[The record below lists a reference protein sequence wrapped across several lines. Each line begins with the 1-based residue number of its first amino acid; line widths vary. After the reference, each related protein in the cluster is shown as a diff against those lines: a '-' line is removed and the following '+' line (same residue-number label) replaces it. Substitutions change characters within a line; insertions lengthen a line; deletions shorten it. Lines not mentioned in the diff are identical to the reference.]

1 MSDRP
6 RFTIL
11 GKAISF
17 LLVIGLIALGA
28 FMLMRGGSLPTSGG
42 DAAEEG
48 PGGAEPATVSETTRP
63 PASRTTRWAR
73 CASARSWVTSTTVV
87 PILR

>member
-6 RFTIL
+6 RFTAL

-28 FMLMRGGSLPTSGG
+28 FMVMRGGMTG
-42 DAAEEG
+42 G
-48 PGGAEPATVSETTRP
+48 PGTGPSSPARGVPSARTAHVSTPATAGHRGGAADP
-63 PASRTTRWAR
+63 
-73 CASARSWVTSTTVV
+73 
-87 PILR
+87 